1 MTFESTLTTLIEE
14 PTPNKKVSIDAIIQ
28 SYTDTMWALKT
39 NPYQLIRVIDCHK
52 IAEDFETLEIH
63 YKNLKNGVHSWD
75 IEQDFK
81 KMYKKLGKC
90 KYPIA
95 KLEQMEREYTPSK

>member
-1 MTFESTLTTLIEE
+1 MNTKTTLSYLMEASI
-14 PTPNKKVSIDAIIQ
+14 PNNKENAD

-52 IAEDFETLEIH
+52 IAEDFDTLEIH

-90 KYPIA
+90 KYPIT

>member
-1 MTFESTLTTLIEE
+1 MSTTFSTLMENDLNNNIRDI
-14 PTPNKKVSIDAIIQ
+14 NSVIN

-39 NPYQLIRVIDCHK
+39 NEYNLVRVIDCHK
-52 IAEDFETLEIH
+52 IVEDSNTLEIH
-63 YKNLKNGVHSWD
+63 YKNLKNGVHNWD

-90 KYPIA
+90 KYPMS
-95 KLEQMEREYTPSK
+95 KLKQMERKYTPVK

>member
-1 MTFESTLTTLIEE
+1 MTNTSILETIMEE
-14 PTPNKKVSIDAIIQ
+14 LTPNKKVSIDNVIK
-28 SYTDTMWALKT
+28 SYNDTMWALKT
-39 NPYQLIRVIDCHK
+39 NEYQLVRVIDCHK
-52 IAEDFETLEIH
+52 IVEDSYALEIH

-95 KLEQMEREYTPSK
+95 KLEQMEREYTPGK